1 MYESEVMEMKLKSE
15 IPFIRESFNKITN
28 LPEYAVSLKAN
39 GNYKDFGTRLAWD
52 CIHATIPSEIVCDWY
67 DKYNCHDSHITTAA
81 KAVLREMGV
90 L

>member
-1 MYESEVMEMKLKSE
+1 MEMKLKSE
-15 IPFIRESFNKITN
+15 IPFIRESFSKIKN
-28 LPEYAVSLKAN
+28 LQEYAVSLKAN

-52 CIHATIPSEIVCDWY
+52 CIHATIPSEIVCGWY
-67 DKYNCHDSHITTAA
+67 DKYSCNDNHITTAA